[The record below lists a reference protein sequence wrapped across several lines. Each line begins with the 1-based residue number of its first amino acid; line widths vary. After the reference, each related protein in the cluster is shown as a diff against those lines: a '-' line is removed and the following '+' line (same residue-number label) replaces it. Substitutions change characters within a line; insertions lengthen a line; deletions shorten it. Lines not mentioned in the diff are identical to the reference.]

1 MGEVTCNWVVKR
13 MAVHPAMRIYFP
25 RTRGQ
30 ECCVHRAS
38 GAAGQE
44 LGEGAW
50 GGLDCHSPPLLC
62 LGGRGCFP
70 SGRCL

>member
-13 MAVHPAMRIYFP
+13 MAVQPAMRIYFP
-25 RTRGQ
+25 RARGQ

-50 GGLDCHSPPLLC
+50 GGLDCHSPP
-62 LGGRGCFP
+62 P
-70 SGRCL
+70 SLSWGKGLFS